1 MERYICNSE
10 SSNNNSSTLNYVN
23 ISNFSYFDNGKI
35 QLTGGLNFIESN
47 VEISNSIINN
57 SMSEDAINFVK
68 SEFIVSSSKIINT
81 ISDGIDIDFGN
92 GEIKN
97 TFFDK
102 VGGDAIDLS
111 GSNVYLKDINAKNIF
126 DKAVSAGEQ
135 TNLKINNL
143 QVSSSGIG
151 IASKDSSNVYGN
163 NIKILN
169 CNLYDFAV
177 YQKKSYFSGANL
189 KIDQFSSCGLP
200 LVQNGSDLI
209 LDGKKV
215 RGKFVDIKKLYN

>member
-1 MERYICNSE
+1 MELKIILLRFLVNSNENWKGIYVNSE

-92 GEIKN
+92 GEIK
-97 TFFDK
+97 
-102 VGGDAIDLS
+102 
-111 GSNVYLKDINAKNIF
+111 
-126 DKAVSAGEQ
+126 
-135 TNLKINNL
+135 
-143 QVSSSGIG
+143 
-151 IASKDSSNVYGN
+151 
-163 NIKILN
+163 IL
-169 CNLYDFAV
+169 
-177 YQKKSYFSGANL
+177 
-189 KIDQFSSCGLP
+189 
-200 LVQNGSDLI
+200 
-209 LDGKKV
+209 
-215 RGKFVDIKKLYN
+215 